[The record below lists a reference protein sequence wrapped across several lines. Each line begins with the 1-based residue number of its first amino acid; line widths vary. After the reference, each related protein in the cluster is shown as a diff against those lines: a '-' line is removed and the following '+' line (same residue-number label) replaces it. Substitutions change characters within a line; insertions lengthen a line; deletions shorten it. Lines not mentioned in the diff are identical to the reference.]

1 MNSPSW
7 LEQIRLFFNDLQI
20 VNRSKATGMLEFE
33 LIELRNI
40 FALLLF
46 GSFVGMPAPPVH
58 ITLQLL
64 PLMDEDIQLMLRRIN
79 VAHDALAEV
88 VSTLGEP

>member
-1 MNSPSW
+1 MNW
-7 LEQIRLFFNDLQI
+7 AGIKTKVRAFFQDVQII
-20 VNRSKATGMLEFE
+20 NRNKATELLEFE
-33 LIELRNI
+33 VLELRNI

-64 PLMDEDIQLMLRRIN
+64 PLMEKEVQVMLRRIN

>member
-1 MNSPSW
+1 MSQLRW
-7 LEQIRLFFNDLQI
+7 VEQLRLFFKDLQI
-20 VNRSKATGMLEFE
+20 VNSNKATELLEFE
-33 LIELRNI
+33 LLELRNI
-40 FALLLF
+40 LALLLF

-64 PLMDEDIQLMLRRIN
+64 PLMDKEVQLMLRRIN

>member
-1 MNSPSW
+1 MKRRRF
-7 LEQIRLFFNDLQI
+7 LEQARLFFSDLQT
-20 VNRSKATGMLEFE
+20 VNRNKATEMLEFE

-64 PLMDEDIQLMLRRIN
+64 PLMERDIKLMLRRIN

>member
-1 MNSPSW
+1 MSLHRW
-7 LEQIRLFFNDLQI
+7 VEQIRLFFKDLEI
-20 VNRSKATGMLEFE
+20 ISGNKATEILEFE
-33 LIELRNI
+33 LLELRNI

-64 PLMDEDIQLMLRRIN
+64 PLMEGDVQLMVRRIN

>member
-1 MNSPSW
+1 MSRPHW
-7 LEQIRLFFNDLQI
+7 LEQIRLFFKDLQI
-20 VNRSKATGMLEFE
+20 INSNKATDILEFE
-33 LIELRNI
+33 LLELRNI
-40 FALLLF
+40 YALLLF

-64 PLMDEDIQLMLRRIN
+64 PLMQEEVELMLKRIN

-88 VSTLGEP
+88 VSILGEP

>member
-1 MNSPSW
+1 MKSPKW
-7 LEQIRLFFNDLQI
+7 LEQVRLFLSDIQI
-20 VNRSKATGMLEFE
+20 VSRNKATEMLDFE
-33 LIELRNI
+33 LLELRNI
-40 FALLLF
+40 FSLLLF

-64 PLMDEDIQLMLRRIN
+64 PLMETDVQLMLRRIN
-79 VAHDALAEV
+79 VAHDALSEV

>member
-1 MNSPSW
+1 VNRW
-7 LEQIRLFFNDLQI
+7 IDKIRLFFKDLETI
-20 VNRSKATGMLEFE
+20 NSNKATDILEFE
-33 LIELRNI
+33 LLELRNI

-64 PLMDEDIQLMLRRIN
+64 PYTEKEVQLMLRRVN

>member
-1 MNSPSW
+1 MN
-7 LEQIRLFFNDLQI
+7 LAGIEHKLRAFFRDLQVI
-20 VNRSKATGMLEFE
+20 SRGKATEMLEFE
-33 LIELRNI
+33 LLELENI

-64 PLMDEDIQLMLRRIN
+64 PLMEDDVQMMMKRVN
-79 VAHDALAEV
+79 TAHDALADI

>member
-1 MNSPSW
+1 MSVRGL
-7 LEQIRLFFNDLQI
+7 LEQIRRFFDDLQV
-20 VNRSKATGMLEFE
+20 VNRSKATEMLEFE
-33 LIELRNI
+33 VIELRNI

-64 PLMDEDIQLMLRRIN
+64 PSMDEEVKLMMRRIN

>member
-1 MNSPSW
+1 MS
-7 LEQIRLFFNDLQI
+7 LKRLPEALRSFFSDMQVI
-20 VNRSKATGMLEFE
+20 NRNKATEMLQFE
-33 LIELRNI
+33 ILELENI
-40 FALLLF
+40 YCLVLF

-64 PLMDEDIQLMLRRIN
+64 PHMQGEVRLMLQRVG
-79 VAHDALAEV
+79 VAHDALAEL

>member
-1 MNSPSW
+1 MSRPHW
-7 LEQIRLFFNDLQI
+7 VEQIRLFFKDLEI
-20 VNRSKATGMLEFE
+20 INSNKATDMLEFE
-33 LIELRNI
+33 LLELRNI

-64 PLMDEDIQLMLRRIN
+64 PLMESDVQLMLRRIN

>member
-1 MNSPSW
+1 MIRFRW
-7 LEQIRLFFNDLQI
+7 LEQVRLLFKDLQI
-20 VNRSKATGMLEFE
+20 INSNKATALLEFE
-33 LIELRNI
+33 LLELRNI

-64 PLMDEDIQLMLRRIN
+64 PLMEKEVQVMLRRIN
-79 VAHDALAEV
+79 VAHDALAEL

>member
-1 MNSPSW
+1 MKSPKW
-7 LEQIRLFFNDLQI
+7 LEQVRLFFKDLQS
-20 VNRSKATGMLEFE
+20 VNRSKATEMLEFE
-33 LIELRNI
+33 VLELRNI

-46 GSFVGMPAPPVH
+46 GSFIGMPSPPVH
-58 ITLQLL
+58 ITLQLH
-64 PLMDEDIQLMLRRIN
+64 PYMDGDIQLMLRRIN

>member
-1 MNSPSW
+1 MSLHRW
-7 LEQIRLFFNDLQI
+7 IEQVRLFFKDIEIINS
-20 VNRSKATGMLEFE
+20 NKATEILEFE
-33 LIELRNI
+33 VLELRNI
-40 FALLLF
+40 FALMLF

-64 PLMDEDIQLMLRRIN
+64 PLMEKEVQLMLRRIN
-79 VAHDALAEV
+79 VAHDALAEI

>member
-1 MNSPSW
+1 MSRPAW
-7 LEQIRLFFNDLQI
+7 LEAIRRFFQDLQI
-20 VNRSKATGMLEFE
+20 INRDKATEMLEFE
-33 LIELRNI
+33 VLELRNI

-64 PLMDEDIQLMLRRIN
+64 PLMEAEVQLMLRRIN

>member
-1 MNSPSW
+1 V
-7 LEQIRLFFNDLQI
+7 RLADWPARLRRFFQDLQVI
-20 VNRSKATGMLEFE
+20 NRDKATALLEFE
-33 LIELRNI
+33 ILELENIYSLI
-40 FALLLF
+40 LF

-64 PLMDEDIQLMLRRIN
+64 PVMQREVRLMLQRVG
-79 VAHDALAEV
+79 VAHDALAEL

>member
-1 MNSPSW
+1 MNPRSW
-7 LEQIRLFFNDLQI
+7 FDKIRLIIEDLQI
-20 VNRSKATGMLEFE
+20 VNRNKATEMLEFE
-33 LIELRNI
+33 AIELRNI
-40 FALLLF
+40 FALLMF

-58 ITLQLL
+58 ITLRLL
-64 PLMDEDIQLMLRRIN
+64 PLMGKDVELMMRRIN

>member
-1 MNSPSW
+1 MSRPHW
-7 LEQIRLFFNDLQI
+7 VEQIRLFFKDLEI
-20 VNRSKATGMLEFE
+20 INSNKATDMLEFE
-33 LIELRNI
+33 LLELRNI

-64 PLMDEDIQLMLRRIN
+64 PLMDKEVQLMLRRIN